1 MNCSLSRK
9 PQKPSRSEVKDD
21 VPDVA
26 WRKIETLG
34 NCLRHEYSDVDPELI
49 WNITQDYLPNLL
61 AAARRRAESLR
72 EGAPA

>member
-1 MNCSLSRK
+1 M
-9 PQKPSRSEVKDD
+9 
-21 VPDVA
+21 PDVA